1 MNPYANHLTEA
12 LPRVQDAIAEA
23 AVRSG
28 RGPKDVRLVAVTKAH
43 PNGVVDAALEAGLT
57 DLGENRVEGLAA
69 RLETKHRD
77 RPAWSAVRWHMI
89 GHIQS
94 RKAATVAQIA
104 DWVQSVDSLKLAR
117 RLSAAAG
124 DLGRELDVLVQV
136 NTSGEDAKGGFPV
149 QEALEAVHAVTDLPG
164 LKVQGLMTMA
174 PFIEDEAVLR
184 SVFAGLRGLR
194 DRCRELP
201 GFGAGELSMGMSND
215 FEIAIE
221 EGSTMVRLGTVLFG
235 RRPT

>member
-1 MNPYANHLTEA
+1 MNRYSNHLMEA
-12 LPRVQDAIAEA
+12 LPKVRDAIAEA

-28 RGPKDVRLVAVTKAH
+28 RRPEDVRLVAVTKAH
-43 PNGVVDAALEAGLT
+43 PDEVVEASLAAGLT
-57 DLGENRVEGLAA
+57 DLGENRVEGLSA
-69 RLETKHRD
+69 RLEKRDGD
-77 RPAWSAVRWHMI
+77 RPGWSAVRWHMI

-94 RKAATVAQIA
+94 RKAATVAQLA

-117 RLSAAAG
+117 RLSAGAEEV
-124 DLGRELDVLVQV
+124 DRELDVLVQV
-136 NTSGEDAKGGFPV
+136 NTSGEDSKSGFPV
-149 QEALEAVHAVTDLPG
+149 HEVVEAVHAVIELPG
-164 LKVQGLMTMA
+164 LRVQGLMTMA
-174 PFIEDEAVLR
+174 PFVDDEAVLR
-184 SVFAGLRGLR
+184 PAFARLRELR

-201 GFGAGELSMGMSND
+201 GFGTGELSMGMSND